1 MKRTISK
8 EQITI
13 LKSVLKQEL
22 GRTWPL
28 FLLSC
33 LLKKKSLFSRTRW
46 AKNSGAETEFVKRFS
61 MIASVYSALIEKSGR
76 EKAFSTIKQIVV
88 PVGCSEQWAHFNSL
102 ALSQE
107 RGMGRLMKFHNLMDR
122 KGAPQFNTRDYIKR
136 TDTTCHFI
144 ITRCVFNDFFTEVK
158 YPELTKL
165 FCEVDTDFFPYAFPE
180 FSFHR
185 DGSLENTIA
194 YGKDHCE
201 FIFEKKEYT

>member
-33 LLKKKSLFSRTRW
+33 LLKKKSLFSSTRW
-46 AKNSGAETEFVKRFS
+46 AKNSGAETEFVKRLS
-61 MIASVYSALIEKSGR
+61 IIASVYRTLAEKSGR
-76 EKAFSTIKQIVV
+76 EKAFNIIKKIVV

-102 ALSQE
+102 ALSKE

-122 KGAPQFNTRDYIKR
+122 EGAPQFNTRNYVKHNS
-136 TDTTCHFI
+136 TTCHFK
-144 ITRCVFNDFFTEVK
+144 ITRCVFNDFFTEVQC
-158 YPELTKL
+158 PELTKL
-165 FCEVDTDFFPYAFPE
+165 FCEVDKEFFPNAFPE

-185 DGSLENTIA
+185 ESSWENTIA

-201 FIFEKKEYT
+201 FIFERTE